1 LKKYR
6 GLLQNGK
13 DYSVFELFSNGKTA
27 GTPSTAR
34 GPRRHRSTVDLGQR
48 VGDDLTR
55 ARPNGCSRARRLA
68 GDGATE
74 RGQPGE
80 SISGLTGAWAAVWR
94 PGDSGEEVAV
104 EALSASDA

>member
-1 LKKYR
+1 
-6 GLLQNGK
+6 
-13 DYSVFELFSNGKTA
+13 
-27 GTPSTAR
+27 
-34 GPRRHRSTVDLGQR
+34 VDLGQR